1 MDANDWGN
9 TPYNNYVPQN
19 TPYIQ
24 QEEEKEQPIPTQS
37 SGTLESLLHTA
48 LAQISQLQEQLDKKE
63 GKAPIQSTSVSIM
76 ISLTVV
82 TIKPQKPDTFD
93 GQREGLSTDAWLFQL
108 EQYGELT
115 NLDEAVL
122 VQFAATLLQG
132 NAAIWW

>member
-19 TPYIQ
+19 TPHVQ
-24 QEEEKEQPIPTQS
+24 QEEEEYEIPTQS
-37 SGTLESLLHTA
+37 AGTLESLLHTA
-48 LAQISQLQEQLDKKE
+48 LAQISQLQECLDKKE
-63 GKAPIQSTSVSIM
+63 GKAPASTSAPTMV
-76 ISLTVV
+76 SLTAV

-93 GQREGLSTDAWLFQL
+93 GQRGGLSTNAWLFQL

-122 VQFAATLLQG
+122 VQFAATLL
-132 NAAIWW
+132 